1 MDLNNKIAIV
11 TGGASGLGF
20 ATAQQLVAQG
30 VKVMIFDLNEEA
42 GAQAV
47 ATLGAENAG
56 FSLVNVADETSVAAG
71 IENTIKA
78 HGALHICVNCAGIA
92 TGGKVLNREN
102 EPLPLDIFSK
112 TININLV
119 GTFNV
124 ARLAAAEMAK
134 NEPMGEALERGIIV
148 NTASVAAF
156 EGQMGQAA
164 YSASKNGIVGMT
176 LPMARD
182 LAKTGIRVNTIAPG
196 IMGTPMLKSLPENV
210 QEGLIEVIQFPKRLG
225 HPSEF
230 GDLVVHMASNAYLN
244 GETIRL
250 DGALRMQPR

>member
-1 MDLNNKIAIV
+1 MDIKNKIAVV

-20 ATAQQLVAQG
+20 ASAEQLVKQG
-30 VKVMIFDLNEEA
+30 VKVMIFDLNQEA
-42 GAQAV
+42 GDKAV
-47 ATLGAENAG
+47 ATLGAENAA
-56 FSLVNVADETSVAAG
+56 FAQVNVADETSVAAG
-71 IENTIKA
+71 IKQTIKTY
-78 HGALHICVNCAGIA
+78 GALHICVNCAGIA
-92 TGGKVLNREN
+92 TGGKILNREN
-102 EPLPLDIFSK
+102 EPLPLETFSK

-134 NEPMGEALERGIIV
+134 NEPVGEALERGIIV

-156 EGQMGQAA
+156 EGQMGQTA
-164 YSASKNGIVGMT
+164 YAASKNGIVGMT

-210 QEGLIEVIQFPKRLG
+210 QAGLIEVIQFPKRLG
-225 HPSEF
+225 NPSEF